1 MDGHWSVLAALKAGR
16 EQIRMGTSD
25 CAMGAIRAL
34 RAEVP
39 APVRDAAYFSLMDTA
54 MRAGD
59 AATLGVLA
67 THDRAATLAMFD
79 ATIGHLTSKLH

>member
-1 MDGHWSVLAALKAGR
+1 
-16 EQIRMGTSD
+16 
-25 CAMGAIRAL
+25 
-34 RAEVP
+34 
-39 APVRDAAYFSLMDTA
+39 